1 MLLNIVDMTGKSVLK
16 TIVYPENISNNSF
29 KILPDVVLPD
39 GKYAVR
45 MQIEGVTH
53 IVKMIVE

>member
-1 MLLNIVDMTGKSVLK
+1 MTGKSVLK

-53 IVKMIVE
+53 TVKMIVE